1 MIILLT
7 ELKYMQN
14 YFIPFNP
21 MHVNMSRSCT
31 IEVLINI
38 NTIVACSLY
47 IIKIIAIS
55 HDNIKE

>member
-21 MHVNMSRSCT
+21 MQLSQHVT
-31 IEVLINI
+31 IMYNRGINK
-38 NTIVACSLY
+38 Y
-47 IIKIIAIS
+47 
-55 HDNIKE
+55 

>member
-14 YFIPFNP
+14 YFIPFNL

>member
-21 MHVNMSRSCT
+21 MHVNTSRSCT
-31 IEVLINI
+31 IEVLILI
-38 NTIVACSLY
+38 IVACSLY